1 MDGGWVVYGWMD
13 RCACLSVSLHSV
25 EEDILPQSHKNL
37 AQCLTFPLISYV
49 PLLR

>member
-1 MDGGWVVYGWMD
+1 MGGWIDM
-13 RCACLSVSLHSV
+13 HSV

-37 AQCLTFPLISYV
+37 AQCLTFPPVSCV